1 MSGGG
6 YRETEPGLDASILWS
21 HDKSGKDKDV
31 EGI

>member
-21 HDKSGKDKDV
+21 HDKSGKDKEV